1 MNGGA
6 GLWCR
11 RCALADPPPS
21 MTCRL
26 RRDHR
31 IGTAAGCPGCGRL
44 MAACGRR
51 PCSAWPRERAS
62 GRPPGQAG
70 EDRALQALDLAW
82 GDTYDLWAR
91 GGRYLARRADGTG
104 EPLAGDTADDLIQAL
119 RADRAREGAP

>member
-1 MNGGA
+1 ME
-6 GLWCR
+6 
-11 RCALADPPPS
+11 DPPPS

-26 RRDHR
+26 GRDHR
-31 IGTAAGCPGCGRL
+31 VGTAAGCPGCGRL

-82 GDTYDLWAR
+82 GSLYDLWAR

-104 EPLAGDTADDLIQAL
+104 KPLTGDTADDLIQAM
-119 RADRAREGAP
+119 RADRAQEGTL